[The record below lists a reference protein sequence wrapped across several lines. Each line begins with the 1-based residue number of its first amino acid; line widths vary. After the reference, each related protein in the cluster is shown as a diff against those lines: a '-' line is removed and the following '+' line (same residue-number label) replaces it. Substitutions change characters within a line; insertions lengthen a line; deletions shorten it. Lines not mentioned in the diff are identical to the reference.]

1 MYPVVNLA
9 YGLGQAAPVP
19 VQAPSQAPTPAP
31 AAAPAPAGSPPATY
45 GCPTPAQM
53 QAVQKATG
61 YAPPG
66 GQGAFVEGV
75 DPTLNCMRDARGNA
89 ICSDGLHYPPGC
101 RHTPPEQY
109 FTPGVTPDV
118 TTNGRIEGQ
127 IPAPRAGGGGA
138 VQAPAAAGGSPA
150 APSSWTSPVVMVG
163 AGALGAGLLATG
175 AYFLFLK

>member
-1 MYPVVNLA
+1 
-9 YGLGQAAPVP
+9 
-19 VQAPSQAPTPAP
+19 
-31 AAAPAPAGSPPATY
+31 
-45 GCPTPAQM
+45 M
-53 QAVQKATG
+53 QAVQQATG

-66 GQGAFVEGV
+66 AQGAFAVGT

-101 RHTPPEQY
+101 PHTPPEEY
-109 FTPGVTPDV
+109 FTPGITPDV

-127 IPAPRAGGGGA
+127 IPAPRAASGGTVQVPGA
-138 VQAPAAAGGSPA
+138 PE
-150 APSSWTSPVVMVG
+150 APSSGVSPALMVG